1 MAFCGNCGHKYEE
14 GTKFCPGCGAALAA
28 PAQPEAAPPPPPQ
41 QPAAPANDFGAKLQ
55 SLNNTADSTSA
66 FDPADIQQNKAM
78 GILAYLGILVLIP
91 IFACKG
97 SRFARF
103 HSNQGLVLLLAC
115 VAYNIVYGIINAI
128 LLAISW
134 RLAFIGTIL
143 SLVGIVFLV
152 LAIIGIVNVC
162 NGRAKELPLIG
173 KIKLLK

>member
-1 MAFCGNCGHKYEE
+1 MAYCGKCGSAVEDNV
-14 GTKFCPGCGAALAA
+14 KFCPACGASTEL
-28 PAQPEAAPPPPPQ
+28 PKEESAQQTDYA
-41 QPAAPANDFGAKLQ
+41 AKLQ
-55 SLNNTADSTSA
+55 NLNNTADSTA
-66 FDPADIQQNKAM
+66 QFDAADIQQNKTMA
-78 GILAYLGILVLIP
+78 ILAYLGPLVLIP
-91 IFACKG
+91 IFAAKG
-97 SRFARF
+97 SKFARY
-103 HSNQGLVLLLAC
+103 HSNQGLLLLIAC

>member
-1 MAFCGNCGHKYEE
+1 
-14 GTKFCPGCGAALAA
+14 
-28 PAQPEAAPPPPPQ
+28 
-41 QPAAPANDFGAKLQ
+41 
-55 SLNNTADSTSA
+55 
-66 FDPADIQQNKAM
+66 M